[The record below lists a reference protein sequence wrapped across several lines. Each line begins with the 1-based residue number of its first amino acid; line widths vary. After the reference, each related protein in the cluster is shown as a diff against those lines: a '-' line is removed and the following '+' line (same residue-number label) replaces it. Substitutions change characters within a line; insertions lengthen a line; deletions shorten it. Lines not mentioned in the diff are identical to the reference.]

1 MHDLQPLLVPVH
13 QAFTHSQGPLLSAAG
28 QTLELHCGAAT
39 RHEPSAWQGRARLR
53 KHAGRETGERG
64 TGRHVEL
71 ALQPL
76 KLIVRLRQPALQR
89 GRRRRRAGRR
99 PHSLLGQPPE
109 VAAERGRARGVRHQR
124 QLRDAH
130 ACGGA
135 ASARA
140 RAAAP
145 NRAPHPLAGF
155 QCVQCAASRGGAVRG
170 ASAAQPVQA
179 ARPHRKLPGSTW
191 PTRAARR
198 RRAAH
203 PLPASRL
210 PRAARRPAAP
220 QRRGPARRRP
230 ARAPGSPQGLR
241 RQLAPPRRPQA
252 RGCARRAGWA
262 RRGRRRADVRSVWC
276 PAASFPHSLAKQ
288 ACMPHSRQ
296 PLLVLD
302 SKRVADRHTSRTGR
316 TC

>member
-203 PLPASRL
+203 PLPASGHAVGEGALMCALCGARQQAFRIAWRSKPACRTAVSRCWSWTASAWPTATL
-210 PRAARRPAAP
+210 PGRGAHAECTDIPGPP
-220 QRRGPARRRP
+220 QPR
-230 ARAPGSPQGLR
+230 SPLQ
-241 RQLAPPRRPQA
+241 
-252 RGCARRAGWA
+252 
-262 RRGRRRADVRSVWC
+262 
-276 PAASFPHSLAKQ
+276 HSA
-288 ACMPHSRQ
+288 
-296 PLLVLD
+296 
-302 SKRVADRHTSRTGR
+302 
-316 TC
+316 